1 MSRSYRKHPIEKWSD
16 SEKSDKQN
24 ANRKFRRKNKQKD
37 YEDENVHLHNRTRE
51 ISDNWDWALDGYKNY
66 APNNLI
72 AKRK

>member
-37 YEDENVHLHNRTRE
+37 YEDESVHLHNRTRE
-51 ISDNWDWALDGYKNY
+51 ISDNWAWALDGPKRYS
-66 APNNLI
+66 PNSPK